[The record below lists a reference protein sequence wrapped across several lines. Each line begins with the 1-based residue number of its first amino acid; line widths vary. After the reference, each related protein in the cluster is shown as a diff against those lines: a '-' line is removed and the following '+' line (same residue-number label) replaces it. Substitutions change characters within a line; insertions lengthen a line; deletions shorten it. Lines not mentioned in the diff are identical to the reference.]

1 MSYDDPLD
9 SLVNDPVGTV
19 TRLAQAAVS
28 GRIGELERRLNET
41 SVEAGKQRTMSI
53 LDADPEI
60 GGKWRKLNNDQAF
73 LAWCDE
79 IDGFSGAP
87 RLELLRRA
95 FNAGNAARVALIFKS
110 YIASQRPARERTAE
124 RLPHETGA
132 RQPTVRPSN
141 GVHEERRR
149 IWAKGEIRQFYSD
162 VRRGVYDK
170 RESERL
176 QIEQE
181 IFKAAKENR
190 VADNAV
196 QPKNRGSPF

>member
-1 MSYDDPLD
+1 MSEDHLDD
-9 SLVNDPVGTV
+9 LVNDPVGTV

-79 IDGFSGAP
+79 VDGFSGAP

-95 FNAGNAARVALIFKS
+95 FNTGYSDRVAAIFKAF
-110 YIASQRPARERTAE
+110 IAQQTPARERTQT
-124 RLPHETGA
+124 RLPMEGSGP
-132 RQPTVRPSN
+132 QPGVRPSN
-141 GVHEERRR
+141 GVHEARGR
-149 IWAKGEIRQFYSD
+149 IWGKGEIARFYDD

-170 RESERL
+170 REPERL

-196 QPKNRGSPF
+196 QPKNRGSLF